1 MLIYKRKL
9 HTNCTLTTDNQ
20 GTSFQC
26 FFRNLLVCSLWY
38 IYVVTSH
45 IFLVVLS
52 FLISRQFH
60 FISCHYFIHLA
71 LCWSTEMFTTPLVS
85 DNLPFFHYL
94 FKWENVAY
102 ILNKLKLEVSFI
114 HHFSSYFWKLMNHLS
129 LLLSC
134 FICNYV
140 LL

>member
-38 IYVVTSH
+38 TYVVTSH

-102 ILNKLKLEVSFI
+102 IFWASFDFFI
-114 HHFSSYFWKLMNHLS
+114 KSLTSCLDIKSLS
-129 LLLSC
+129 ILPP
-134 FICNYV
+134 Y
-140 LL
+140 